1 MATPPNAG
9 EFTST
14 DPSTLG
20 TSLVQTAYDRYVE
33 FDLRSMPLFDA
44 FATKK
49 PAQQAMPGESVVLQI
64 YDDLAPATT
73 PLTETTDPD
82 AVPIPSTNS
91 VTVTLEEYGNPAL
104 VTRRLQLFALTDVDP
119 DIANIIA
126 YNMADSTDVI
136 AQNALRA
143 GTNVIREAGGN
154 LTINTGATSSVTA
167 TDTAKSRDFRVAVA
181 KLRGANARPV
191 RGAYYGAVVHPD
203 VSMDLRAETGAAGW
217 RTPNEY
223 GASQERIW
231 AGEIGLYEGAF
242 FIENPRCY
250 TATDG
255 ATSAKVYRSYVMGQQ
270 ALAKAVAEQEHVV
283 IGPITDKLMRF
294 RPIGW
299 YGVFGHAVYRQK
311 ALIRVETSASIPAGI

>member
-1 MATPPNAG
+1 MATPPGAG

-33 FDLRSMPLFDA
+33 FDLRTMPLFDD
-44 FATKK
+44 FVTKK

-64 YDDLAPATT
+64 YNDLAPVTA

-82 AVPIPSTNS
+82 AVPIPSTSS
-91 VTVTLEEYGNPAL
+91 VTVTLEEYGNPTIT
-104 VTRRLQLFALTDVDP
+104 TRRLQLFALTDVDP
-119 DIANIIA
+119 DVANMVA
-126 YNMADSTDVI
+126 YNMADSVDVL
-136 AQNALRA
+136 AQNALRT
-143 GTNVIREAGGN
+143 GSNVVREIGGN
-154 LTINTGATSSVTA
+154 LTLNSGATNQVTA

-181 KLRGANARPV
+181 KLRGNSARPV
-191 RGAYYGAVVHPD
+191 RGTLYGAVVHPD

-223 GASQERIW
+223 GGDQSRIW
-231 AGEIGLYEGAF
+231 AGEIGIYEGAF
-242 FIENPRCY
+242 FIENPRTY
-250 TATDG
+250 SANDG
-255 ATSAKVYRSYVMGQQ
+255 ATSAPVYRSYVMGQQ

-283 IGPITDKLMRF
+283 IGPITDKLMRY

-299 YGVFGHAVYRQK
+299 YGVFGYAIYRNP
-311 ALIRVETSASIPAGI
+311 ALFRVETSVSIP

>member
-14 DPSTLG
+14 DAASLG
-20 TSLVQTAYDRYVE
+20 TSLVQSAYDRYVE
-33 FDLRSMPLFDA
+33 FDLRSIPLFDQ

-64 YDDLAPATT
+64 YNDLAPATT

-82 AVPIPSTNS
+82 ASQIPSTDS
-91 VTVTLEEYGNPAL
+91 VTVTLEEYGNPTIA
-104 VTRRLQLFALTDVDP
+104 TRRLQLFALTDVDP
-119 DIANIIA
+119 DIANMVA
-126 YNMADSTDVI
+126 YNMADSTDII
-136 AQNALRA
+136 AQNALRQ

-154 LTINTGATSSVTA
+154 LTINTGAASAVTA
-167 TDTAKSRDFRVAVA
+167 TDLAQSRDFRVAVA
-181 KLRGANARPV
+181 KLRGANAVPV

-203 VSMDLRAETGAAGW
+203 VSMDLRAETGDAGW
-217 RTPNEY
+217 RTPNQY
-223 GASQERIW
+223 GVDQSRIW

-255 ATSAKVYRSYVMGQQ
+255 GASAKVYRSYVMGKQ
-270 ALAKAVAEQEHVV
+270 ALAKATAEAEHVV
-283 IGPITDKLMRF
+283 IGPVTDKLRRF

-299 YGVFGHAVYRQK
+299 YGVFGHAIYRDK
-311 ALIRVETSASIPAGI
+311 ALVRIESAVSIPDAL